1 MLQSAIVSSLILFSV
16 EVEYPPT
23 EVVEEPISP
32 LVVTDIG
39 SFGELQLAN
48 GIEALDAGDSA
59 LALRLLSDYLERYP
73 DSELAPNARYIA
85 SRAALEEKVPN
96 LALQWLAN
104 LEEEMPEVEDFVLAA
119 RATAHRHLAQWKDS
133 LSQWD
138 LLLTKYAKSPLRVE
152 ALYGAADAHF
162 ALNNSKMAKRAYE
175 RAMKAS
181 ARSDRADL
189 ARFNLAQM
197 AEDENKLND
206 AAELYRYFYYELPSD
221 PLSDVAKKRLD
232 LLESSSGVLPPS
244 VPLRFK
250 RLKKLITR
258 RSIERARLD
267 VDALDKLKLSRSDRA
282 ELKFLESQLL
292 YRERRYADAESLL
305 QELQKSSSRSRR
317 NEIQRWL
324 ARVYSTSGQT
334 RKAIDI
340 YLTLAKN
347 NRRNSTGSSSLYRAA
362 WLAFN
367 GGLHSEAVKLFGE
380 FISRYPRSNSVT
392 SAQWYLAWNA
402 YRLGDIPSAIAT
414 VDRMLRRYPNTSLK
428 QQVTYWRGRWLTML
442 NRSKEAIETLRRAYS
457 IQPLHYYGVLSR
469 QRLFELNVTPNP
481 LTSIHPNRPLLA
493 SNDDSDALAAE
504 EFIPEADELP
514 ELGRVPTLPPEPV
527 PWGGSLFEWNT
538 DNAKRALRLIKL
550 GHGEFASSLV
560 RELKAI
566 PGYTDAEVT
575 YARSLLQQSL
585 GAYNLAFQLIV
596 RQFGDTLKRQISSDN
611 LSVFRVAYPAAF
623 ESLVRRK
630 CDNVG
635 MDPSLIWAI
644 MRQESAFAI
653 RALSWASA
661 QGLMQIIPITGR
673 KIAEALNKED
683 YDVSMLRTPETSIEF
698 GSWYFSE
705 LIKKFHGHP
714 ALAIAS
720 YNAGPLAVSRWVDAR
735 PGIATDEFIEEIPYK
750 ETRHYVK
757 KVLSNYS
764 VYRELNSPDSL
775 VLPQQIATNYLDNIN
790 F

>member
-1 MLQSAIVSSLILFSV
+1 MLQSLLISSLFLLSV
-16 EVEYPPT
+16 EVEYPQ
-23 EVVEEPISP
+23 EEISEEPVSP
-32 LVVTDIG
+32 LVITDIG

-59 LALRLLSDYLERYP
+59 LALRLLSDYLARYP
-73 DSELAPNARYIA
+73 QSDLVPNAKYIA
-85 SRAALEEKVPN
+85 ARAALEEETP
-96 LALQWLAN
+96 LEALNWLEQ
-104 LEEEMPEVEDFVLAA
+104 LEKDMPEVEDFILAA
-119 RATAHRHLAQWKDS
+119 RATAHRHLGQWNDS
-133 LSQWD
+133 LTSWE
-138 LLLTKYAKSPLRVE
+138 LMLKKFPSGPLQVE
-152 ALYGAADAHF
+152 ALYGTADAYF
-162 ALNNSKMAKRAYE
+162 ALNDSKNAKRAYE

-197 AEDENKLND
+197 AENEKKLND

-221 PLSDVAKKRLD
+221 PLSDVAKTRLD
-232 LLESSSGVLPPS
+232 VLESVEGVLPPS

-267 VDALDKLKLSRSDRA
+267 VEALSQLELSRSDRA
-282 ELKFLESQLL
+282 ELLFLESQLL
-292 YRERRYADAESLL
+292 YRERRYADAEKQLKELL
-305 QELQKSSSRSRR
+305 NVSSRSRR

-334 RKAIDI
+334 QAAIDI
-340 YLTLAKN
+340 YLALAKN

-367 GGLHSEAVKLFGE
+367 GSMHSEAVKLFGE

-442 NRSKEAIETLRRAYS
+442 NRTKEAIETLRRAYAL
-457 IQPLHYYGVLSR
+457 QPLHYYGVLSR
-469 QRLFELNVTPNP
+469 QRLFELNVAPNP
-481 LTSIHPNRPLLA
+481 LTSLSAQRPLLA
-493 SNDDSDALAAE
+493 SADETDALAAE

-514 ELGRVPTLPPEPV
+514 ELGRVPSLPPEPI
-527 PWGGSLFEWNT
+527 PWGGSLFEW
-538 DNAKRALRLIKL
+538 DSESAKRALRLIKL
-550 GHGEFASSLV
+550 GHGEYASNLV
-560 RELKAI
+560 KDLKPI
-566 PGYTDAEVT
+566 PGYTESEVI

-585 GAYNLAFQLIV
+585 GAYNIAFQLIV
-596 RQFGDTLKRQISSDN
+596 RQFGDTLKKQIGPDT
-611 LSVFRVAYPAAF
+611 LSIFRVAYPAAF

-630 CDNVG
+630 CGQVE

-673 KIAEALNKED
+673 KIAAALNKED

-698 GSWYFSE
+698 GSWYFAE

-720 YNAGPLAVSRWVDAR
+720 YNAGPQAVSRWVDAR

-775 VLPQQIATNYLDNIN
+775 VLPQQIATSYLDNIN

>member
-1 MLQSAIVSSLILFSV
+1 MLQSLLISSLFLLSV
-16 EVEYPPT
+16 EVEYPQ
-23 EVVEEPISP
+23 EEISEEPVSP
-32 LVVTDIG
+32 LVITDIG

-59 LALRLLSDYLERYP
+59 LALRLLSDYLARYP
-73 DSELAPNARYIA
+73 QSDLVPNAKYIA
-85 SRAALEEKVPN
+85 ARAALEEETP
-96 LALQWLAN
+96 LEALNWLEQ
-104 LEEEMPEVEDFVLAA
+104 LEKDMPEVEDFILAA
-119 RATAHRHLAQWKDS
+119 RATAHRHLGQWNDS
-133 LSQWD
+133 LTSWE
-138 LLLTKYAKSPLRVE
+138 LMLKKFPSGPLQVE
-152 ALYGAADAHF
+152 ALYGTADAYF
-162 ALNNSKMAKRAYE
+162 ALNDSKNAKRAYE

-197 AEDENKLND
+197 AENEKKLND

-221 PLSDVAKKRLD
+221 PLSDVAKTRLD
-232 LLESSSGVLPPS
+232 VLESVEGVLPPS

-267 VDALDKLKLSRSDRA
+267 VEALSQLELSRSDRA
-282 ELKFLESQLL
+282 ELLFLESQLL
-292 YRERRYADAESLL
+292 YRERRYADAEKQLKELL
-305 QELQKSSSRSRR
+305 NVSSRSRR

-334 RKAIDI
+334 QAAIDI

-367 GGLHSEAVKLFGE
+367 GSMHSEAVKLFGE

-442 NRSKEAIETLRRAYS
+442 NRTKEAIETLRRAYAM
-457 IQPLHYYGVLSR
+457 QPLHYYGVLSR
-469 QRLFELNVTPNP
+469 QRLFELNVAPNP
-481 LTSIHPNRPLLA
+481 LTGLSAQRPLLA
-493 SNDDSDALAAE
+493 SVDESDALAAE

-514 ELGRVPTLPPEPV
+514 ELGRVPSLPPEPI
-527 PWGGSLFEWNT
+527 PWGGSLFEW
-538 DNAKRALRLIKL
+538 DSESAKRALRLIKL
-550 GHGEFASSLV
+550 GHGEYASNLV
-560 RELKAI
+560 KDLKPI
-566 PGYTDAEVT
+566 PGYTESEVI

-585 GAYNLAFQLIV
+585 GAYNIAFQLIV
-596 RQFGDTLKRQISSDN
+596 RQFGDTLKKQIGPDT
-611 LSVFRVAYPAAF
+611 LSIFRVAYPAAF

-630 CDNVG
+630 CGQVE

-673 KIAEALNKED
+673 KIAAALNKED

-698 GSWYFSE
+698 GSWYFAE

-720 YNAGPLAVSRWVDAR
+720 YNAGPQAVSRWVDAR

-775 VLPQQIATNYLDNIN
+775 VLPQQIATSYLDNIN

>member
-1 MLQSAIVSSLILFSV
+1 MFQSVLIAALLFAPVHV
-16 EVEYPPT
+16 EHPEG
-23 EVVEEPISP
+23 ESAEETISP
-32 LVVTDIG
+32 LVVTEIQ

-48 GIEALDAGDSA
+48 GIEALDSGDSS
-59 LALRLLSDYLERYP
+59 LALRLLADYLARYP
-73 DSELAPNARYIA
+73 SSDLAPNARYLA
-85 SRAALEEKVPN
+85 ARAALEEKEP
-96 LALQWLAN
+96 LKALDWLTD
-104 LEEEMPEVEDFVLAA
+104 LDSLIPEVEDFVLAA
-119 RATAHRHLAQWKDS
+119 KATAHRHLGQWPET
-133 LSQWD
+133 LSAWE
-138 LLLTKYAKSPLRVE
+138 LLLKKYPKSPLSVE
-152 ALYGAADAHF
+152 ALYGAADAYF
-162 ALNNSKMAKRAYE
+162 ALDQSRDAKRAYE
-175 RAMKAS
+175 KAMRANS
-181 ARSDRADL
+181 RSDRADL

-197 AEDENKLND
+197 AENNNELND

-221 PLSDVAKKRLD
+221 PLSDVAKRRLD
-232 LLESSSGVLPPS
+232 VLEKSSTVRPPS

-258 RSIERARLD
+258 RSIDRARLD
-267 VDALDKLKLSRSDRA
+267 VDALQELKLSRSDTN

-292 YRERRYADAESLL
+292 YRERRYADAESQLQALL
-305 QELQKSSSRSRR
+305 KVSSRSRR

-334 RKAIDI
+334 RAAIDI
-340 YLTLAKN
+340 YLALAKN

-367 GGLHSEAVKLFGE
+367 GSMHSEAIKLFGE

-414 VDRMLRRYPNTSLK
+414 VDRMLRRYPNTSLR

-442 NRSKEAIETLRRAYS
+442 NRTKEAVESLRRAYAL
-457 IQPLHYYGVLSR
+457 QPLHYYGVLSR
-469 QRLFELNVTPNP
+469 QRLFELNVSPNP
-481 LTSIHPNRPLLA
+481 LTALGKQRPLLA
-493 SNDDSDALAAE
+493 ANTDDESLAAE

-527 PWGGSLFEWNT
+527 PWGGSLFEW
-538 DNAKRALRLIKL
+538 DSGDAKRALRLIKL
-550 GHGEFASSLV
+550 GHGEYASSLV
-560 RELKAI
+560 KGLKPI
-566 PGYTDAEVT
+566 PGYTDTEIT

-585 GAYNLAFQLIV
+585 GAYNVAFQLVV
-596 RQFGDTLKRQISSDN
+596 RQFGQTLKKEISPET
-611 LSVFRVAYPAAF
+611 LSIFRLAYPAAF
-623 ESLVRRK
+623 ESLVQRK
-630 CDNVG
+630 CDQVG

-661 QGLMQIIPITGR
+661 QGLMQIIPRTGR
-673 KIAEALNKED
+673 KIAAALEKED
-683 YDVSMLRTPETSIEF
+683 YDVSMLRTPDTSIEF
-698 GSWYFSE
+698 GSWYFAE
-705 LIKKFHGHP
+705 LLKKFHGHP

-720 YNAGPLAVSRWVDAR
+720 YNAGPQAVSRWVDAR

-775 VLPQQIATNYLDNIN
+775 VLPQQIATNYLDNID

>member
-1 MLQSAIVSSLILFSV
+1 MLQSALATSLIFVSV
-16 EVEYPPT
+16 EVEYPKVD
-23 EVVEEPISP
+23 VVDEPISP
-32 LVVTDIG
+32 LVVTDIE

-59 LALRLLSDYLERYP
+59 LALRLLQDYLARYP
-73 DSELAPNARYIA
+73 KSDLAPNARYIGA
-85 SRAALEEKVPN
+85 RAALEEKVPL
-96 LALQWLAN
+96 LALDWLAS
-104 LEEEMPEVEDFVLAA
+104 LESEMPEVEDFILAA
-119 RATAHRHLAQWKDS
+119 RATAHRHLGQWQDTLAAWELMLK
-133 LSQWD
+133 
-138 LLLTKYAKSPLRVE
+138 KYPKGPLAVE
-152 ALYGAADAHF
+152 ALYGTADAHF
-162 ALNNSKMAKRAYE
+162 ALNDSKNAKRAYE

-221 PLSDVAKKRLD
+221 PLSDVAKTRLD
-232 LLESSSGVLPPS
+232 ALATASGVLPPS

-267 VDALDKLKLSRSDRA
+267 VNALDKLKLSRSDKA
-282 ELKFLESQLL
+282 ELRFLESQLL
-292 YRERRYADAESLL
+292 YRERRYAEAETQL
-305 QELQKSSSRSRR
+305 QDLQKSSSRSRR

-367 GGLHSEAVKLFGE
+367 GSMHSEAVKLFGE

-442 NRSKEAIETLRRAYS
+442 NRSKEAIETLRRAYA

-481 LTSIHPNRPLLA
+481 LTSLHTGRPLLA
-493 SNDDSDALAAE
+493 STGDHDALAAE

-514 ELGRVPTLPPEPV
+514 ELGRVPALPPEPV
-527 PWGGSLFEWNT
+527 PWGGSLFEWDT

-550 GHGEFASSLV
+550 GHGEYASSLV
-560 RELKAI
+560 KSLKAI
-566 PGYTDAEVT
+566 PGYTESEVT

-585 GAYNLAFQLIV
+585 GAYNIAFQLIV
-596 RQFGDTLKRQISSDN
+596 RQFGDMLKKQITPDN
-611 LSVFRVAYPAAF
+611 LSIFRVAYPAAF
-623 ESLVRRK
+623 ESLVKRK
-630 CDNVG
+630 CDNVQ

-673 KIAEALNKED
+673 KIAEALQKED

-720 YNAGPLAVSRWVDAR
+720 YNAGPQAVSRWVDAR

>member
-1 MLQSAIVSSLILFSV
+1 MLQSLLISSLFLLSV
-16 EVEYPPT
+16 EVEYPQ
-23 EVVEEPISP
+23 EEISEEPVSP
-32 LVVTDIG
+32 LVITDIG

-59 LALRLLSDYLERYP
+59 LALRLLSDYLARYP
-73 DSELAPNARYIA
+73 QSDLVPNAKYIA
-85 SRAALEEKVPN
+85 ARAALEEETP
-96 LALQWLAN
+96 LEALNWLEQ
-104 LEEEMPEVEDFVLAA
+104 LEKDMPEVEDFILAA
-119 RATAHRHLAQWKDS
+119 RATAHRHLGQWNDS
-133 LSQWD
+133 LTSWE
-138 LLLTKYAKSPLRVE
+138 LMLKKFPSGPLQVE
-152 ALYGAADAHF
+152 ALYGTADAYF
-162 ALNNSKMAKRAYE
+162 ALNDSKNAKRAYE

-197 AEDENKLND
+197 AENEKKLND

-221 PLSDVAKKRLD
+221 PLSDVAKTRLD
-232 LLESSSGVLPPS
+232 VLESVEGVLPPS

-267 VDALDKLKLSRSDRA
+267 VEALSQLELSRSDRA
-282 ELKFLESQLL
+282 ELLFLESQLL
-292 YRERRYADAESLL
+292 YRERRYADAEKQLKELL
-305 QELQKSSSRSRR
+305 NVSSRSRR

-334 RKAIDI
+334 QAAIDI

-367 GGLHSEAVKLFGE
+367 GSMHSEAVKLFGE

-442 NRSKEAIETLRRAYS
+442 NRTKEAIETLRRAYAL
-457 IQPLHYYGVLSR
+457 QPLHYYGVLSR
-469 QRLFELNVTPNP
+469 QRLFELNVAPNP
-481 LTSIHPNRPLLA
+481 LTSLSAQRPLLA
-493 SNDDSDALAAE
+493 SADETDALAAE

-514 ELGRVPTLPPEPV
+514 ELGRVPSLPPEPI
-527 PWGGSLFEWNT
+527 PWGGSLFEW
-538 DNAKRALRLIKL
+538 DSESAKRALRLIKL
-550 GHGEFASSLV
+550 GHGEYASNLV
-560 RELKAI
+560 KDLKPI
-566 PGYTDAEVT
+566 PGYTESEVI

-585 GAYNLAFQLIV
+585 GAYNIAFQLIV
-596 RQFGDTLKRQISSDN
+596 RQFGDTLKKQIGPDT
-611 LSVFRVAYPAAF
+611 LSIFRVAYPAAF

-630 CDNVG
+630 CGQVE

-673 KIAEALNKED
+673 KIAAALNKED

-698 GSWYFSE
+698 GSWYFAE

-720 YNAGPLAVSRWVDAR
+720 YNAGPQAVSRWVDAR

-775 VLPQQIATNYLDNIN
+775 VLPQQIATSYLDNIN